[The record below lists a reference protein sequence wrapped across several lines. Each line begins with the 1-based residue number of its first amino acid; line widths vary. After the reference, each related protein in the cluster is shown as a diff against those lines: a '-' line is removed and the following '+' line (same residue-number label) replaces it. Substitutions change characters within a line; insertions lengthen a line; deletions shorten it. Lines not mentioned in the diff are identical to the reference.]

1 MTEKNYLCFKPSEE
15 ELKIIQNH
23 IYIKNEK
30 HDFFDYKNLACVKPW
45 GHEFLIFQNK
55 KIGIWFLKINE
66 GHQTSLHCHFNKDT
80 MIVVVKGAVKLE
92 LINNEIINLNTMDTA
107 FLPHYLFHSLGTFS
121 QESYILE
128 VEIYT
133 NNTEYSDK
141 NDLLRINDIY
151 KRQNNNYESSIVV
164 DTENIEEK
172 YEHFTLN
179 SNLNKLI
186 QDVKFKV
193 SEVNSSNVQEFMKN
207 YDVNILLDG
216 AIFQNMKY
224 IHEGS
229 IIDSF
234 DNIQFIEDKSLILSL
249 QKYEHIEDSKIIY
262 NKEQLNIITNK
273 LKKNN
278 NKIIL
283 SSGCFDIIHVG
294 HIHSLIEAKK
304 MGDILMI
311 CLSSDEQIRKLK
323 GNNRPIN
330 NFEDRVNLFKTIKY
344 VDYIILYDEENIVSE
359 QTLGEIMQI
368 IDPYLW
374 VKGSDYN
381 VEEILKKHPYLK
393 NIKLINN
400 IENKST
406 TNIVKKILNK

>member
-1 MTEKNYLCFKPSEE
+1 MQNSNLCLKPNNA

-30 HDFFDYKNLACVKPW
+30 HPFVDYKNSVCVKPW
-45 GHEFLIFQNK
+45 GHEFLIYQNK

-80 MIVVVKGAVKLE
+80 IIVVIKGAVKLE
-92 LINNEIINLNTMDTA
+92 LINNEILNLNVMDKA

-121 QESYILE
+121 AESYILE
-128 VEIYT
+128 IEIYR
-133 NNTEYSDK
+133 NNTEFSDK

-151 KRQNNNYESSIVV
+151 KRQNNNYESSISI
-164 DTENIEEK
+164 DTENIKEK
-172 YEHFTLN
+172 YEYFTLN
-179 SNLNKLI
+179 NNLDEVIK
-186 QDVKFKV
+186 DVKFKV
-193 SEVNSSNVQEFMKN
+193 CEVNLSNIDEFIKN
-207 YDVNILLDG
+207 EAINIILDG
-216 AIFQNMKY
+216 AIFQKMKY
-224 IHEGS
+224 LGEGS

-234 DNIQFIEDKSLILSL
+234 ENLQFIEDKSIILLL
-249 QKYEHIEDSKIIY
+249 QKYEYIEDSKIIY
-262 NKEQLNIITNK
+262 NKEQLKIIINK
-273 LKKNN
+273 LKKDN

-294 HIHSLIEAKK
+294 HISNLIESKNL
-304 MGDILMI
+304 GDILMV

-323 GNNRPIN
+323 GSDRPIN
-330 NFEDRVNLFKTIKY
+330 NYEDRINLFKTIKY
-344 VDYIILYDEENIVSE
+344 VDYIILYNEENICSE

-368 IDPYLW
+368 VDPYLW

-381 VEEILKKHPYLK
+381 IEEILKKHPYLK